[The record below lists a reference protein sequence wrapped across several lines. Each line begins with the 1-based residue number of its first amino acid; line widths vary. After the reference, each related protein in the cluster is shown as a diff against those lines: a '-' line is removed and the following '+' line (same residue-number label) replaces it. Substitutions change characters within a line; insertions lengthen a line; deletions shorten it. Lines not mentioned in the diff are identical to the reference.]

1 MDAQDVPSPAATNTA
16 HQVVEVSSQVEVPV
30 EATALLARP
39 RTSGVPIKAAARRPA
54 PVRKTRAA
62 RKSKPLK
69 EFTIFEKLPF
79 ELRIMIMVLALPD
92 PIIHEVRVHE
102 KFEKF
107 IYPENWPPA
116 RHGFPATNR
125 HPALLRV
132 NKEFRTF
139 ALKHYTPLL
148 SRHPIVTG
156 LGKKLYPSAGI
167 DQLNYPDGTIVTE
180 DMPEIG
186 NYCDL
191 SGPLPNPFPTRG
203 VLLKAHKRSY
213 VDVERDTLYFNET
226 TFKGNTT
233 VRNLKGVRQINREVQ
248 VEDSCNVKHVAI
260 DYAMWKGTPKYH
272 YGWWKAPPGAT
283 ILEPHLL
290 LNEHGF
296 TGRYIYP
303 PHINEVDLN
312 LGYLFEGGAFAA
324 LTTLTLVICDYRNGR
339 TRVWSDKEKYLNGP
353 ITFSESADLGP
364 ELRRKGGRQRG
375 PWASVVE
382 MCFDRVPNVP
392 DSPAAVLAQIEV
404 AKADIAAQVA
414 ELRVQKP
421 EAHIPEIKW
430 AFALRNGKFRLF

>member
-1 MDAQDVPSPAATNTA
+1 MPSPAATNTA
-16 HQVVEVSSQVEVPV
+16 HQVYVIQLPIYFDIVEHTDILFSVEVSSQVEVPV

-39 RTSGVPIKAAARRPA
+39 SKFSSPLISLSLPASTIQCYQIFRRLVLSLFVTIPTGTSGVPIKAAARRPA

-180 DMPEIG
+180 DMPETG

-324 LTTLTLVICDYRNGR
+324 LTTLTLV
-339 TRVWSDKEKYLNGP
+339 VS
-353 ITFSESADLGP
+353 ITFL
-364 ELRRKGGRQRG
+364 
-375 PWASVVE
+375 ASL
-382 MCFDRVPNVP
+382 F
-392 DSPAAVLAQIEV
+392 
-404 AKADIAAQVA
+404 
-414 ELRVQKP
+414 
-421 EAHIPEIKW
+421 
-430 AFALRNGKFRLF
+430 LRNSPPL